1 MNTSITVSE
10 DVEVITRAFLTSAD
24 VMKILGCHESKAYKV
39 IREINKNIKKRG
51 KVDFPPGKV
60 NKYTFSEM
68 LEIPL
73 EFIDKVIKS
82 EDK

>member
-39 IREINKNIKKRG
+39 C
-51 KVDFPPGKV
+51 
-60 NKYTFSEM
+60 
-68 LEIPL
+68 
-73 EFIDKVIKS
+73 
-82 EDK
+82 